1 MHNMNCTLRFH
12 REAIARARVRATHR
26 RFVIAVIAAALLG
39 LAGTPHRAF
48 AQEAGIEV
56 GATAPHAAVYALDG
70 KEMDL
75 GQYVGD
81 KPVVLEFWATWC
93 RLCKALEPSLSAAR
107 EKYHGRVP
115 FVSVGV
121 PDNQSA
127 ARQKAF
133 VEEKHIG
140 GEFVLDRDSKAVKAY
155 KVPHTSYVV
164 VVAPSGKVVCTGV
177 GAEQDISAAVSKAF
191 EMHGGMNK
199 EME

>member
-1 MHNMNCTLRFH
+1 MNFTLRFH
-12 REAIARARVRATHR
+12 RRTIARAHARATHR
-26 RFVIAVIAAALLG
+26 RLVIPLIAAVLVG
-39 LAGTPHRAF
+39 LTGTPDRAF

-56 GATAPHAAVYALDG
+56 GATAPHAAVYTLDG

-75 GQYVGD
+75 GQFVGD
-81 KPVVLEFWATWC
+81 QPVVLEFWATWC
-93 RLCKALEPSLSAAR
+93 PLCKALEPSMSAAR
-107 EKYHGRVP
+107 AKYNGRVR

-127 ARQKAF
+127 AKQKAF

-140 GEFVLDRDSKAVKAY
+140 GEFVFDRDSKAVRAY

-164 VVAPSGKVVCTGV
+164 VVAPSGKVVYTGV